1 MKFSNFNCLT
11 LSATLLAVGAF
22 CPNLHA
28 ADWGSLHG
36 NNRSPGAPPQAASQR
51 SQPQPAVRAPA
62 QVATPR
68 QQPQTRAL
76 QPAVRGPEP
85 RQEVQPAR
93 EQPHVVDRV
102 QPRPVA
108 VDRARE
114 QSQAVDRT
122 RAGEMDRRRMD
133 IDEERRQ
140 SYFWSDFHAGMR
152 IDRLPDGY
160 RRFDV
165 RGRHFFYFGGVYY
178 DDGPS
183 GYVVCA
189 PPLDAD
195 IPDLPPGTETIQV
208 GNTVYY
214 YAAGAFYVQQPDGS
228 FVVVAAPL
236 GVTVALLPPDATSV
250 VVNGTGYFQADG
262 TFYLPVMQNG
272 VTAYLTVPQP

>member
-1 MKFSNFNCLT
+1 MKYSNFNCLT
-11 LSATLLAVGAF
+11 LSVTLLAVGAF

-36 NNRSPGAPPQAASQR
+36 NNRSPGAPSQAAAPR
-51 SQPQPAVRAPA
+51 SQPPPAVRASA

-68 QQPQTRAL
+68 QQPQARAL
-76 QPAVRGPEP
+76 QPAVRAPEP

-108 VDRARE
+108 ADRARE

-133 IDEERRQ
+133 IDQERHQ

-160 RRFDV
+160 RRFHLRNHD
-165 RGRHFFYFGGVYY
+165 FFYFGGVYY
-178 DDGPS
+178 
-183 GYVVCA
+183 
-189 PPLDAD
+189 
-195 IPDLPPGTETIQV
+195 
-208 GNTVYY
+208 
-214 YAAGAFYVQQPDGS
+214 
-228 FVVVAAPL
+228 
-236 GVTVALLPPDATSV
+236 
-250 VVNGTGYFQADG
+250 
-262 TFYLPVMQNG
+262 
-272 VTAYLTVPQP
+272 